1 MGIMDEILQKV
12 GLKYDDLSKAERETL
27 FSWSSSLKQKQLTVN
42 TIKEHIQAM
51 KFQVEKELADVG
63 HNSKQDIFLK
73 ARLRNYMLLEAFL
86 DSPEKAEQAI
96 ERALA
101 GLVSNKKG
109 A

>member
-1 MGIMDEILQKV
+1 M
-12 GLKYDDLSKAERETL
+12 KYDDLTQAERETL
-27 FSWSSSLKQKQLTVN
+27 ITWTRSLKQKQLTVAS
-42 TIKEHIQAM
+42 IKEHLQGMRFA
-51 KFQVEKELADVG
+51 VERELTEVG

-86 DSPEKAEQAI
+86 DSPEKAEIALEQ
-96 ERALA
+96 ALA